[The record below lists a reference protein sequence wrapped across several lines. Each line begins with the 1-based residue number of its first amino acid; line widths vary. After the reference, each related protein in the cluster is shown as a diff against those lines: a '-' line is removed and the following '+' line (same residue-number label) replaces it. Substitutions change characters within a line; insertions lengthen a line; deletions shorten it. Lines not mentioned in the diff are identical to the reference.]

1 MTLDLN
7 PLVLDALAAIKALAI
22 RVSALEE
29 EINVAAPGSSAG

>member
-22 RVSALEE
+22 RVRVLEE
-29 EINVAAPGSSAG
+29 QAATKVSVQ